1 MKQQHPSSQNPC
13 PSTALPAMFG
23 LSLLVFLA
31 LGFGGLIPTSN
42 ASPMTITTTSG
53 QLQGTD
59 EGGGEFGLP
68 FIHDSC

>member
-1 MKQQHPSSQNPC
+1 
-13 PSTALPAMFG
+13 MFG